1 MGFFL
6 SGGNGSRKRGGGG
19 SLRLEIARTLEREG
33 FLRRS
38 CCNCWWFTTEI
49 LNFPFPCWTDATFMF
64 SVKLMQA
71 QGEREKSMSERRS
84 EIKDDRRQ
92 FVAFFRPAQLN
103 ARRVWGSAQ
112 NRKERDKT
120 NDGRHFFPRSSTCA
134 SRSFRLLRLPN
145 KRNKKWHQLDMFW
158 LFICSFFH
166 FFRPFLYYCF
176 PTNRYPH

>member
-1 MGFFL
+1 
-6 SGGNGSRKRGGGG
+6 
-19 SLRLEIARTLEREG
+19 
-33 FLRRS
+33 
-38 CCNCWWFTTEI
+38 
-49 LNFPFPCWTDATFMF
+49 MF

-71 QGEREKSMSERRS
+71 RGEREKSMSERRS

-134 SRSFRLLRLPN
+134 SRSLRLLRLPN

-158 LFICSFFH
+158 LFICSFIH
-166 FFRPFLYYCF
+166 FFWPLLLLFSDESI
-176 PTNRYPH
+176 PTLKHSWTLWELSKPWCRRSGLGASFT